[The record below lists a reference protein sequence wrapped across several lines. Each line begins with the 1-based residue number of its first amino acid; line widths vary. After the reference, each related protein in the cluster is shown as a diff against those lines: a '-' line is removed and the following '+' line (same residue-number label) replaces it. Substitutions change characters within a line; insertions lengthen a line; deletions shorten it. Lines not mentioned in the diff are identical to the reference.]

1 MSVDDSVNSED
12 PQPQS
17 NKERGWLPWVALALI
32 LLVVGWLIWT
42 NSDFT
47 SAPDQKSVV
56 KNATNAVRVPD
67 VVGLTQT
74 QAENKLAAAGLV
86 PESELSFDSV
96 AAAGTV
102 AAQDPAP
109 GKTVEPGV
117 SVLISIATELGGNR
131 GGDVTGDSADM
142 FRVPDVVG
150 LSQGTAD
157 AALRAS
163 GFGVE
168 TTRLYT
174 REQPAGVVF
183 QQTPAGGSSAKG
195 GETVSVFIS
204 RGSGPND
211 TAVVPDL
218 MGMSRTAAMAAI
230 EARGF
235 VARATYQPYG
245 SSYDHVYQQYPA
257 AGTNAAVGSTVFV
270 LVSTRKQW

>member
-1 MSVDDSVNSED
+1 MSVDDPVVAEEQKPESR
-12 PQPQS
+12 P
-17 NKERGWLPWVALALI
+17 ERGWLPWLALALI

-47 SAPDQKSVV
+47 TAPDQKSVV
-56 KNATNAVRVPD
+56 KNVETLVRVPD
-67 VVGLTQT
+67 VVGLTQA
-74 QAENKLAAAGLV
+74 QAEDKLAAAGLIS
-86 PESELSFDSV
+86 ETELSFDSV

-102 AAQDPAP
+102 AAQDPGP
-109 GKTVEPGV
+109 GKTVAPGV
-117 SVLISIATELGGNR
+117 SVLISIATELGGGR
-131 GGDVTGDSADM
+131 DAGITDDSSDM

-150 LSQGTAD
+150 LSQGSAE
-157 AALRAS
+157 AALRSS

-168 TTRLYT
+168 ATRMYT

-183 QQTPAGGSSAKG
+183 LQTPAGGSSATG
-195 GETVSVFIS
+195 GETVSVLIS

-245 SSYDHVYQQYPA
+245 SKYDHVYQQYPE
-257 AGTNAAVGSTVFV
+257 AGVNAATGSTVFV
-270 LVSTRKQW
+270 LVSTRKR